1 MIVVIATVIVA
12 VIATVVVFATMIET
26 AFGPARGCDL
36 EPGNVG
42 TGDVHVESSSDYT
55 VIGTFASKDVKMSR
69 VFKLAQTSDGT
80 LVSVVDL
87 EGGGVLLTRERSLDD
102 FEPLQNN
109 DLKPLGTFLR
119 KIGNDTSSMVFKLAR
134 KTDGTLVSVT
144 QMSDG
149 RVELTPERSLDDFV
163 RF

>member
-12 VIATVVVFATMIET
+12 VIATVAVFATMIET
-26 AFGPARGCDL
+26 AFGPARGCD
-36 EPGNVG
+36 VG
-42 TGDVHVESSSDYT
+42 TGNVHVESSSDYT

-69 VFKLAQTSDGT
+69 VFKLARTSDGT

-119 KIGNDTSSMVFKLAR
+119 KIGNDTSSMIFKLAR

-144 QMSDG
+144 QMGDG